1 MSPNERTLAVSA
13 TATEVAQRPE
23 VEAFVEAFAEGW
35 RAPNDL
41 ERMVAHFTPMLTPDV
56 RLVQP
61 QIPTLIGREQ
71 FRTGFAEPLF
81 ALMPDLHGEVE
92 AWAARGDVVFIQVVL
107 RGTLAGRPASFR
119 SCDRITL
126 REGLIAERVAF
137 MDPAPLVKAIVS
149 RPRAWPAFARSQL
162 TNLRLRFGRQA

>member
-1 MSPNERTLAVSA
+1 VSA
-13 TATEVAQRPE
+13 VAQGTE
-23 VEAFVEAFAEGW
+23 VEAFVEAFAQGW

-41 ERMVAHFTPMLTPDV
+41 ERMMAHFTPMLTEDV

-61 QIPTLIGREQ
+61 QIPTLVGREQ

-92 AWAARGDVVFIQVVL
+92 QWAARGDVVFVQLVM
-107 RGTLAGRPASFR
+107 RGTMAGREAGFT

-126 REGLIAERVAF
+126 RDGLIAERVAF
-137 MDPAPLVKAIVS
+137 MDPAPLVKAVLT
-149 RPRAWPAFARSQL
+149 RPGAWPTFARTQL
-162 TNLRLRFGRQA
+162 ANLRLGRRA

>member
-1 MSPNERTLAVSA
+1 VSSVAERT
-13 TATEVAQRPE
+13 E

-61 QIPTLIGREQ
+61 QIPTLVGREQ

-81 ALMPDLHGEVE
+81 ALMPDLHGEIE
-92 AWAARGDVVFIQVVL
+92 GWAARGDVVYIQIQL
-107 RGTLAGRPASFR
+107 RGTLAGRPAGFR

-126 REGLIAERVAF
+126 RDGLMAERVAF
-137 MDPAPLVKAIVS
+137 MDPTPIVTAVLT
-149 RPRAWPAFARSQL
+149 RPRAWPTFARTQL
-162 TNLRLRFGRQA
+162 SNLRLRAGRH

>member
-1 MSPNERTLAVSA
+1 MSAVAERT
-13 TATEVAQRPE
+13 E

-35 RAPNDL
+35 RAPNHL
-41 ERMVAHFTPMLTPDV
+41 ERMVAHFQPMLAPDV

-61 QIPTLIGREQ
+61 QIPTLVGREQ

-92 AWAARGDVVFIQVVL
+92 GWAADGELVYIQIRL
-107 RGTLAGRPASFR
+107 EGTLAGRPATFS

-126 REGLIAERVAF
+126 RDGLIAERVAF
-137 MDPAPLVKAIVS
+137 SDPTPLVVAVLT
-149 RPRAWPAFARSQL
+149 RPRAWPVFARTQL
-162 TNLRLRFGRQA
+162 RNLRLRRQA